1 MSTQTP
7 EHDDTWVVAPPALQG
22 KPPVRRLHP
31 GVVVAIVAGSLL
43 VIVGALYGIAYAMA
57 GDNVPKNAVV
67 SGVPVGGLTPE
78 EAVTKLA
85 DELGPAAARPIK
97 VTAGPYKSQVKPA
110 EAGLQI
116 DYEQSIAEAGG
127 GRSLDPRQILT
138 VLTGGTS
145 TEVVVV
151 VDQAKLSKA
160 VDGLATAWDRK
171 PADARLS
178 YTGAKLKMTPAK
190 TGFVLRQQEAATTIR
205 GAFLVAT
212 TPVALPAD
220 LSEPEITT
228 DEAEQVANDFG
239 KVAVSAP
246 VKVKA
251 GNNGTFSVSPTM
263 IGKSITFEPKDGTLA
278 PKLDPKALMKNA
290 ASAVAT
296 VELTKPKNAT
306 VRLVDGRPKVIPAV
320 NGTKVEADDLA
331 KAVEPALTKAGPA
344 RTASVQLTGA
354 KAEFSTAD
362 AESLG
367 IKQVTGEFTTYFPYL
382 PYRNVNIGR
391 AAELINGTLLKP
403 GEIFSLN
410 GVVGERTAANGF
422 TEGYIIEGGKFRK
435 ELGGGVSQSA
445 TTTFNAMFFA
455 GLKDIEHQ
463 PHTLFIDR
471 YPPGREATVAWPS
484 LDLKF
489 QNDTRYGVLVQAWRV
504 KGAPGK
510 QGSITVRM
518 WSTKSYDKVVAT
530 KPVKSKFTTGRDIE
544 DDSEDCEPMSP
555 VRGFDVDFQRLF
567 YKGGTV
573 VKRENFHWRYA
584 PTDRVTCV

>member
-1 MSTQTP
+1 VSTQTP
-7 EHDDTWVVAPPALQG
+7 EHDDTWVVAPPAAEP
-22 KPPVRRLHP
+22 KPPRRFRP
-31 GVVVAIVAGSLL
+31 GVALAIGAGSLL
-43 VIVGALYGIAYAMA
+43 VLVGALYGIGYVMA
-57 GDNVPKNAVV
+57 GDHVPKKAVV
-67 SGVPVGGLTPE
+67 SGVPVGGLTPDAA
-78 EAVTKLA
+78 EAKLA
-85 DELGPAAARPIK
+85 DELGPLTAKPIEVK
-97 VTAGPYKSQVKPA
+97 AGPHKSQVKPA
-110 EAGLQI
+110 DAGLQI
-116 DYEQSIAEAGG
+116 DYGQSIANAGG
-127 GRSLDPRQILT
+127 GRSLNPRQILT

-145 TEVVVV
+145 TDAVVI
-151 VDQAKLSKA
+151 VDQNKLSKA
-160 VDGLATAWDRK
+160 VAGWATAWDRK

-178 YTGAKLKMTPAK
+178 YAGAHLKQTPAK
-190 TGFVLRQQEAATTIR
+190 TGFVLNQEQAATTIR
-205 GAFLVAT
+205 GAFLVAS
-212 TPVALPAD
+212 TPVDLPAN

-228 DEAEQVANDFG
+228 AEARQVANDFA
-239 KVAVSAP
+239 KPAVSGP

-251 GNNGTFSVSPTM
+251 GSNGTFTVTPTM

-278 PKLDPKALMKNA
+278 HKLDPKALLKNS

-296 VELTKPKNAT
+296 VELTKPKDAT
-306 VRLVDGRPKVIPAV
+306 VRLVNGRPKVIPAV
-320 NGTKVEADDLA
+320 NGTKVTADDLA
-331 KAVEPALTKAGPA
+331 KAVESALSKSGAA
-344 RTASVQLTGA
+344 RTASVSLTGA
-354 KAEFSTAD
+354 KAKFTTAQ
-362 AESLG
+362 AKSLG

-422 TEGYIIEGGKFRK
+422 TEGYIIEDGKFRK

-455 GLKDIEHQ
+455 GLRDVEHQ

-489 QNDTRYGVLVQAWRV
+489 QNDTHYGVLVQAWRV
-504 KGAPGK
+504 KGTPSNR
-510 QGSITVRM
+510 GSITVRM

-530 KPVKSKFTTGRDIE
+530 KAVKSNFTTGREIE
-544 DDSEDCEPMSP
+544 DDSKKCEPMQP

-567 YKGGTV
+567 YKGGAV
-573 VKRENFHWRYA
+573 VKRESFHWKYA
-584 PTDRVTCV
+584 PTDRVTCT

>member
-1 MSTQTP
+1 VSTQTP
-7 EHDDTWVVAPPALQG
+7 EHDDTWVVAPPALQP
-22 KPPVRRLHP
+22 KPPRRLRR
-31 GVVVAIVAGSLL
+31 GVALAIGAGSLL
-43 VIVGALYGIAYAMA
+43 VLVGALYGIGYAMA
-57 GDNVPKNAVV
+57 GDHVPKEAVV
-67 SGVPVGGLTPE
+67 SGVPVGGLTPDAA
-78 EAVTKLA
+78 EAKLA
-85 DELGPAAARPIK
+85 DELGPAAAKPIQ
-97 VTAGPYKSQVKPA
+97 VRAGPYKSQVKPA

-116 DYEQSIAEAGG
+116 DYEQSIANAGG

-145 TEVVVV
+145 SDAVVI
-151 VDQAKLSKA
+151 VDQQKLAKA
-160 VDGLATAWDRK
+160 VAGLATAWDRK

-178 YTGAKLKMTPAK
+178 YAGAQLKQTPAK
-190 TGFVLRQQEAATTIR
+190 TGFVLNQKQAATTIR
-205 GAFLVAT
+205 GAFLVVT
-212 TPVALPAD
+212 TPVDLPAD

-228 DEAEQVANDFG
+228 AEARQVANAFA
-239 KVAVSAP
+239 KRAVSDP

-251 GNNGTFSVSPTM
+251 GSNGTFSVTPSM
-263 IGKSITFEPKDGTLA
+263 IGRSITFVPKDGTLA
-278 PKLDPKALMKNA
+278 PKLDPTALLKNA

-296 VELTKPKNAT
+296 VELTKPKDAT

-320 NGTKVEADDLA
+320 NGTKVTADNLA
-331 KAVEPALTKAGPA
+331 KAVEPALTKSGAD
-344 RTASVQLTGA
+344 RTASVSLTGA
-354 KAEFSTAD
+354 KAKFTTAE
-362 AESLG
+362 AKNLG

-382 PYRNVNIGR
+382 PYRNINIGR

-422 TEGYIIEGGKFRK
+422 TEGYIIEDGKFRK

-504 KGAPGK
+504 KGTPSN

-530 KPVKSKFTTGRDIE
+530 KAVKSNFTTGRDIE
-544 DDSEDCEPMSP
+544 DDSKKCEPMEP

-567 YKGGTV
+567 YKGGAV
-573 VKRENFHWRYA
+573 VKRENFHWKYA
-584 PTDRVTCV
+584 PTDRVTCT

>member
-1 MSTQTP
+1 VSTQTP
-7 EHDDTWVVAPPALQG
+7 EHDDTWVVAPPEAQPQ
-22 KPPVRRLHP
+22 PPGRRLSP
-31 GVVVAIVAGSLL
+31 GVALAIGAGSLL
-43 VIVGALYGIAYAMA
+43 VVVGALYGIGYAMA
-57 GDNVPKNAVV
+57 GDNVPKEAVV
-67 SGVPVGGLTPE
+67 SGVPVGGLNPE
-78 EAVTKLA
+78 AAEAKLA
-85 DELGPAAARPIK
+85 DELGPAAAKPIQVK
-97 VTAGPYKSQVKPA
+97 AGPYKSEVKPA

-116 DYEQSIAEAGG
+116 DYHQSIANAGG
-127 GRSLDPRQILT
+127 GRSLNLRQILT

-145 TEVVVV
+145 TDAVVV
-151 VDQAKLSKA
+151 VDQKKLSKA
-160 VDGLATAWDRK
+160 VARLATAWDRK

-178 YTGAKLKMTPAK
+178 YAGANLKQTPAK
-190 TGFVLRQQEAATTIR
+190 TGFVLRQQQAATAIR
-205 GAFLVAT
+205 GAFLVAS
-212 TPVALPAD
+212 TPVDLPAD
-220 LSEPEITT
+220 LSEPQITT
-228 DEAEQVANDFG
+228 DEAAKVANDFA
-239 KVAVSAP
+239 KPAVSGP

-251 GNNGTFSVSPTM
+251 GSNKTFSVTPSM

-278 PKLDPKALMKNA
+278 YKLDPKALLKNS

-296 VELTKPKNAT
+296 VELTKPKDAT
-306 VRLVDGRPKVIPAV
+306 VRLVNGQPKVIPAV
-320 NGTKVEADDLA
+320 NGTKLTAADLA
-331 KAVEPALTKAGPA
+331 KAVEPALTKSGAD
-344 RTASVQLTGA
+344 RTGSVHLTGA
-354 KAEFSTAD
+354 KAKFTTAD
-362 AESLG
+362 AKNLG
-367 IKQVTGEFTTYFPYL
+367 IRQVTGEFTTYFPYL

-422 TEGYIIEGGKFRK
+422 TEGYIIEDGKFRK

-471 YPPGREATVAWPS
+471 YPPGREATVAWPG

-504 KGAPGK
+504 KGTPGT

-518 WSTKSYDKVVAT
+518 WSTKAYDKVVAT
-530 KPVKSKFTTGRDIE
+530 KPVKSKFTTGRDIK
-544 DDSEDCEPMSP
+544 DDSDKCEPMEP

-567 YKGGTV
+567 YNGGAV

-584 PTDRVTCV
+584 PTDRVTCT

>member
-1 MSTQTP
+1 
-7 EHDDTWVVAPPALQG
+7 
-22 KPPVRRLHP
+22 
-31 GVVVAIVAGSLL
+31 
-43 VIVGALYGIAYAMA
+43 
-57 GDNVPKNAVV
+57 VV
-67 SGVPVGGLTPE
+67 SGVAVGGLSR
-78 EAVTKLA
+78 EAAVSKLA
-85 DELGPAAARPIK
+85 AELGPAAAKPID
-97 VTAGPYKSQVKPA
+97 VTAGPHKSQLKPA
-110 EAGLQI
+110 ESGLQI
-116 DYEQSIAEAGG
+116 DYEDSIAKAGG
-127 GRSLDPRQILT
+127 GRSLNPRQILT
-138 VLTGGTS
+138 VLTGGTA
-145 TEVVVV
+145 TDAVVV
-151 VDQAKLSKA
+151 VDQEKLSKA
-160 VDGLATAWDRK
+160 VAGLASGWDRK

-178 YTGAKLKMTPAK
+178 YSGAKLKKTPAK
-190 TGFVLRQQEAATTIR
+190 TGFVLNQRQAATTIR
-205 GAFLVAT
+205 GAFLVTT
-212 TPVALPAD
+212 TPVDLPAD
-220 LSEPEITT
+220 LTEPEITT
-228 DEAEQVANDFG
+228 AEAEQVANDFG
-239 KVAVSAP
+239 KAAVSGP
-246 VKVKA
+246 IKVKA

-278 PKLDPKALMKNA
+278 PRLDPNALRKNA
-290 ASAVAT
+290 ASAVST
-296 VELTKPKNAT
+296 VELTKPKDAT

-320 NGTKVEADDLA
+320 NGTKVTAKNLA
-331 KAVEPALTKAGPA
+331 NAVEPALTKSGAD
-344 RTASVQLTGA
+344 RTAAVELRGA
-354 KAEFSTAD
+354 KAKFSTAD
-362 AESLG
+362 AKNLG

-455 GLKDIEHQ
+455 GLKDIQHQ

-471 YPPGREATVAWPS
+471 YPPGREATVAWPN

-489 QNDTRYGVLVQAWRV
+489 QNDTKYGVLVQAWRV

-530 KPVKSKFTTGRDIE
+530 KPVKSKFTTGRDIK
-544 DDSEDCEPMSP
+544 DDSDECEPMSP

-573 VKRENFHWRYA
+573 VKRESFHWKYA
-584 PTDRVTCV
+584 PTDRVTCT

>member
-7 EHDDTWVVAPPALQG
+7 EHDDTWVVAPPVGNPPTQRLQ
-22 KPPVRRLHP
+22 P
-31 GVVVAIVAGSLL
+31 GVMVAIVGGSLL
-43 VIVGALYGIAYAMA
+43 VLVGALYGIAYAMA

-67 SGVPVGGLTPE
+67 SGVAVGGLTR
-78 EAVTKLA
+78 EAAVAKLA
-85 DELGPAAARPIK
+85 DELGSAEAQSIQ
-97 VTAGPYKSQVKPA
+97 VTAGPHKSQLKPA
-110 EAGLQI
+110 AAGLQI
-116 DYEQSIAEAGG
+116 DYEQSIANAGG
-127 GRSLDPRQILT
+127 GRSLNPRKILT

-145 TEVVVV
+145 TDAVVA
-151 VDQAKLSKA
+151 VDQEKLSKA
-160 VDGLATAWDRK
+160 VAGFAAAWDRK
-171 PADARLS
+171 PADAGLS
-178 YTGAKLKMTPAK
+178 YSGAKLKLAPAK
-190 TGFVLRQQEAATTIR
+190 NGFVLRQQEAATIVR

-212 TPVALPAD
+212 TPVDLPAN

-228 DEAEQVANDFG
+228 NEAEQVANDFG
-239 KVAVSAP
+239 KPAVSAP
-246 VKVKA
+246 VKVNA
-251 GNNGTFSVSPTM
+251 GTNGTFSLSPTM
-263 IGKSITFEPKDGTLA
+263 IGKSISFEPKDGTLA
-278 PKLDPKALMKNA
+278 HKLDPKALLKNA
-290 ASAVAT
+290 ASAGAT

-306 VRLVDGRPKVIPAV
+306 VRLVDGRPKVIAAV
-320 NGTKVEADDLA
+320 NGTKVRADDLA
-331 KAVEPALTKAGPA
+331 KAVEPVLTKSGAD
-344 RTASVQLTGA
+344 RTVSVHLTGA
-354 KAEFSTAD
+354 KAKFSTAD
-362 AESLG
+362 AKKLG
-367 IKQVTGEFTTYFPYL
+367 ITQVTGEFTTYFPYL

-410 GVVGERTAANGF
+410 GLVGERTAANGF
-422 TEGYIIEGGKFRK
+422 TEGYIIEDGKFRK

-455 GLKDIEHQ
+455 GLRDIQHQ

-489 QNDTRYGVLVQAWRV
+489 QNDTKYGVLVQAWRV

-530 KPVKSKFTTGRDIE
+530 KPVKSKFTDGRDIK
-544 DDSEDCEPMSP
+544 DDSAKCEPMSP

-567 YKGGTV
+567 YKGGAV
-573 VKRENFHWRYA
+573 VKRESFHWKYA
-584 PTDRVTCV
+584 PTDRVTCT